1 MSVHVLEDWLTAD
14 LRDMEARCRAE
25 VRETVRALMAMYPT
39 LLLDAR
45 YTTPNVRLRRED
57 ETLWLR
63 NRSANARILAI
74 RAELSSRSDTW
85 RRY

>member
-1 MSVHVLEDWLTAD
+1 MSGHMLANWSSDD

-25 VRETVRALMAMYPT
+25 VRETARALMAMYPA

-45 YTTPNVRLRRED
+45 YRTPNIRLRVED

-74 RAELSSRSDTW
+74 RAELSGRSD

>member
-1 MSVHVLEDWLTAD
+1 MSGQTLADWSTAD
-14 LRDMEARCRAE
+14 LRDMEAHCRAE
-25 VRETVRALMAMYPT
+25 VRETARALMAMYPT

-45 YTTPNVRLRRED
+45 YRTPNVRLRRED

-74 RAELSSRSDTW
+74 RAELSSRSDTQ